1 MAKKGGGGGG
11 KKGGFWDNPF
21 GGMFD
26 FNGDGKEDWGEQW
39 IAFKIFEECTKE
51 EKPQHDYSSDYV
63 YHSVLDDEDDGTVDT
78 SWRDFCEDGSEF
90 DIDPEDYETEEEYE
104 EALAEAKEKV
114 AWRDTCEDGSDV
126 LIDPEDYE
134 TEDEY
139 NEALAEARNAWRYT
153 ADDGSD
159 YGLDPDD
166 FETEDE
172 YNDALEEAQ
181 ANEFAGASAP
191 AISLQFSVECPALD
205 KLEEIKEENYPNK
218 RRYNAAYTLANEF
231 LCYSDKE
238 VERRDKACCQFIID
252 NADKITAAN
261 YLSYE
266 GGFLYAQAIKDN
278 FKLPVSLPDEDEYRE
293 YELTE
298 TLCKIAKRNTA
309 LSFEVWEWALTTFLP
324 YIQYADGSLSELT
337 SSVIDDLYSFPESYR
352 TELARYMDK
361 HPDFVEKVLDVKA
374 EMPSDL
380 DALIAAALQDG
391 LVDAALVLFKR
402 GLAQAGDDWKKINGL
417 TVGTISWCKN
427 YDELESAEYF
437 KLNMLPLV
445 KAIDIGMVQDEI
457 DEWEKGLDEYISQV
471 ENDCE
476 QYTYTRKNAWRK
488 SVPDGS
494 KYGLDPRYYDSE
506 QEYLEALNEEKYGWR
521 NWYKDDET
529 LGLDVNDFE
538 TQEEYQKAYDARLNE
553 KRQREREQRENERR
567 QLQEQR
573 EKERQQRREK
583 EQRIEAEKA
592 LVDDKIYTFCGVAFP
607 HALHP
612 YHYRTDDPT
621 IKVGDEVLVP
631 VGDKETIGKVVSV
644 GQYMRVAAPYPV
656 DKTKFI
662 ISKIQD
668 EKE

>member
-1 MAKKGGGGGG
+1 MAKKGGGRGG

-26 FNGDGKEDWGEQW
+26 FNRDGKEDWGEQF

-51 EKPQHDYSSDYV
+51 EKSHHDYSSDYG
-63 YHSVLDDEDDGTVDT
+63 YHSSFDFDSDDDDILDT
-78 SWRDFCEDGSEF
+78 SWREFCGDGSEF
-90 DIDPEDYETEEEYE
+90 DLDPEDYDTEEEYE

-126 LIDPEDYE
+126 FIDPEDYE

-139 NEALAEARNAWRYT
+139 NEALEEARNAWKDTCEY
-153 ADDGSD
+153 GSE

-166 FETEDE
+166 FDSEDE
-172 YNDALEEAQ
+172 YNEALEEARE
-181 ANEFAGASAP
+181 NEFNSEP
-191 AISLQFSVECPALD
+191 TPTISLQFSVECPALD

-293 YELTE
+293 YELSE
-298 TLCKIAKRNTA
+298 TLCKIAKRNIP
-309 LSFEVWEWALTTFLP
+309 LSFEVWEWALATFLP
-324 YIQYADGSLSELT
+324 YIQYADGSLNELT

-352 TELARYMDK
+352 TELARYMNK
-361 HPDFVEKVLDVKA
+361 HPDFMEKVLDEKA
-374 EMPSDL
+374 EMPGDL
-380 DALIAAALQDG
+380 DALIVAALQDG
-391 LVDAALVLFKR
+391 LMDTALLLFKR

-417 TVGTISWCKN
+417 TEGTISWCKN

-445 KAIDIGMVQDEI
+445 KVIDIGMVQDEI

-471 ENDCE
+471 ESDCE

-488 SVPDGS
+488 TVPDGS
-494 KYGLDPRYYDSE
+494 QYGLDPCYYDSE

-521 NWYKDDET
+521 EWYKDDDT
-529 LGLDVNDFE
+529 LGLDVNSFE
-538 TQEEYQKAYDARLNE
+538 TQEEYQKAYDTRLNE
-553 KRQREREQRENERR
+553 KRQREREQREQERR
-567 QLQEQR
+567 RLQEQR
-573 EKERQQRREK
+573 EKERQQRRE
-583 EQRIEAEKA
+583 EERRIEAEKA
-592 LVDDKIYTFCGVAFP
+592 LVDDNIYTFCGVAFP
-607 HALHP
+607 HAPHP

-631 VGDKETIGKVVSV
+631 AGDRETTGKVVSV

-662 ISKIQD
+662 ISKVN
-668 EKE
+668 KE